1 MDIKRA
7 HEQADK
13 FIAEAGQFRLGDL
26 LTESPHPVTRELSYV
41 AKESTSE
48 ALKLLFQVDADVVAK
63 MRELAESGRL
73 IEIANV
79 VRDAILQGGKLF
91 FTGCGATGR
100 LSIQLDSTWRFF
112 WKQQAERA
120 RSEGRDPSRFEDL
133 EDRTFSAMA
142 GGDFALIKSV
152 EGFEDFTA
160 FGGKQVGDLG
170 ISKGDVL
177 FAITE
182 GGETSFVI
190 GTAWKGLEV
199 GAKVYFVYNNPDDVL
214 REHVIRSRE
223 VIDEPRIEKL
233 NITTGP
239 MGIMGSTRMQA
250 TSSELCTMITILE
263 MVCRDLLGLD
273 SSTVAGDFAS
283 WLTELHATLMSD
295 ELRSQLAKFTETVVG
310 IYGKGKKDNY
320 FADHLGV
327 DVLTDTTERSPTFCI
342 PAFRKWDDPKADE
355 SWTYLFLPHEG
366 AQNAW
371 TQLLNRPPRGL
382 AWADEE
388 ILALVGP
395 EQAPR
400 QYEIMR
406 QIGTEE
412 ILRFKIGSDGPQ
424 YRPLNPGDGFV
435 CVVTE
440 AEKDSLVK
448 PGGFC
453 RTQLEKARDAGAH
466 ASFFFIGRKAAV
478 EEVKAFAASWDVPA
492 NAIYLPIPENDLL
505 LDGLT
510 RIGAKMMLNAMSTLT
525 MVKLGRVLGNC
536 MVALVPSN
544 LKLIDRSTRFISALT
559 GMCYDDACRLLH
571 ESIDYVAPR
580 MLTGRTYPPVVALS
594 VMRHQYALDPEAAEA
609 RVWEELGTARG

>member
-1 MDIKRA
+1 MDYSKA
-7 HEQADK
+7 HEQAEK
-13 FIAEAGQFRLGDL
+13 FIAESGQFRLGCL
-26 LTESPHPVTRELSYV
+26 LTESSHPVTRELSYV
-41 AKESTSE
+41 ARESTAE
-48 ALKLLFQVDADVVAK
+48 ALKLLFQVDADVVSR
-63 MRELAESGRL
+63 MRELADSGRL
-73 IEIANV
+73 VQIKNV
-79 VRDAILQGGKLF
+79 VRDAILAGGKLF

-112 WKQQAERA
+112 WKQQAEKARA
-120 RSEGRDPSRFEDL
+120 EGRDASKFEDL
-133 EDRTFSAMA
+133 ENRTFSAMA

-170 ISKGDVL
+170 IGKGDVL

-214 REHVIRSRE
+214 CEHVIRSRE
-223 VIDEPRIEKL
+223 VIEEPRIEKI

-263 MVCRDLLGLD
+263 MVCRDLLGEESETAAD
-273 SSTVAGDFAS
+273 DFVNR
-283 WLTELHATLMSD
+283 LTELHAALMSE

-310 IYGKGKKDNY
+310 IYGAGRKDNY
-320 FADHLGV
+320 FADRLGV

-342 PAFRKWDDPKADE
+342 PAFRKFDDPKADE

-366 AQNAW
+366 AENAW
-371 TQLLNRPPRGL
+371 TKLLNRPPRGL
-382 AWADEE
+382 AWTDEE

-406 QIGTEE
+406 QIGTPE
-412 ILRFKIGSDGPQ
+412 ILRFRIGSDGLE
-424 YRPLNPGDGFV
+424 YRQLNPGDGFA

-440 AEKDSLVK
+440 AEKDSLLR
-448 PGGFC
+448 PGGFY
-453 RTQLEKARDAGAH
+453 RSMLEKARDGNAH
-466 ASFFFIGRKAAV
+466 ASFFYLGRKASV

-492 NAIYLPIPENDLL
+492 NAIYLTIPENDLL

-510 RIGAKMMLNAMSTLT
+510 RIGVKMMLNAMSTLT

-544 LKLIDRSTRFISALT
+544 LKLIDRSTRFIMNLT
-559 GMCYDDACRLLH
+559 GMDYDDACKSLH
-571 ESIDYVAPR
+571 ESIEYVQDR
-580 MLTGRTYPPVVALS
+580 MLSGRTYPPVVALS
-594 VMRHQYALDPEAAEA
+594 VMRHKYGLESAAAEK
-609 RVWEELGTARG
+609 RVWEELGTGRS

>member
-1 MDIKRA
+1 MDYNRA

-13 FIAEAGQFRLGDL
+13 FVAESGQFRLGHL
-26 LTESPHPVTRELSYV
+26 LTESSHPVTRELSYV
-41 AKESTSE
+41 AKENTAE
-48 ALKLLFQVDADVVAK
+48 ALKLLFQVDADVVVK

-73 IEIANV
+73 TTIKNV
-79 VRDAILQGGKLF
+79 VRDAIQAGGRLF

-112 WKQQAERA
+112 WKQQAEKARA
-120 RSEGRDPSRFEDL
+120 EGRDASRFEDL
-133 EDRTFSAMA
+133 ENRTFSAMA

-152 EGFEDFTA
+152 EGFEDFTS

-170 ISKGDVL
+170 IGKGDVL

-214 REHVIRSRE
+214 CEHVIRSRE
-223 VIDEPRIEKL
+223 VIEEPRIEKI

-263 MVCRDLLGLD
+263 MVCRDLLGED
-273 SSTVAGDFAS
+273 SETTAQDFVNGLAQV
-283 WLTELHATLMSD
+283 HAALMSD
-295 ELRSQLAKFTETVVG
+295 ELREQLAKFTETVVG
-310 IYGKGKKDNY
+310 IYGAGKKDNY
-320 FADHLGV
+320 FADRLGV

-342 PAFRKWDDPKADE
+342 PAFRKFDDPQAHE
-355 SWTYLFLPHEG
+355 SWTYLFLPYEG
-366 AQNAW
+366 AENAW
-371 TQLLNRPPRGL
+371 TKLLNRPPRGL
-382 AWADEE
+382 AWTDEE

-395 EQAPR
+395 EKAPR

-406 QIGTEE
+406 QIGTPE
-412 ILRFKIGSDGPQ
+412 ILRFKIGVDGLQ
-424 YRPLNPGDGFV
+424 YRQLNPGDGFV

-440 AEKDSLVK
+440 AEKDSLLK
-448 PGGFC
+448 PGGFY
-453 RTQLEKARDAGAH
+453 RSMLEKARDGGAH
-466 ASFFFIGRKAAV
+466 ASFFFLGRKAAV

-492 NAIYLPIPENDLL
+492 NAIYLPIPENNLL

-510 RIGAKMMLNAMSTLT
+510 RIGVKMMLNAMSTLT

-536 MVALVPSN
+536 MVAVVPSN
-544 LKLIDRSTRFISALT
+544 LKLIDRSTRFIMSLT
-559 GMCYDDACRLLH
+559 GMDYRDACRSLH
-571 ESIDYVAPR
+571 ESIEYVQDR
-580 MLTGRTYPPVVALS
+580 MLSGRTYPPVVALS
-594 VMRHQYALDPEAAEA
+594 VMRHKYGLDPEAAEQK
-609 RVWEELGTARG
+609 VWEELGTARS

>member
-1 MDIKRA
+1 MDHTNAR
-7 HEQADK
+7 EQADK
-13 FIAEAGQFRLGDL
+13 FLAEAGQFRLGDL
-26 LTESPHPVTRELSYV
+26 LTESSHPVTKQLSYV
-41 AKESTSE
+41 AKESTSD

-73 IEIANV
+73 VEIKNT
-79 VRDAILQGGKLF
+79 VRDAILAGGKLF

-112 WKQQAERA
+112 WKQQAEKARA
-120 RSEGRDPSRFEDL
+120 EGRDPSRFEDL
-133 EDRTFSAMA
+133 EHRTFSAMA

-170 ISKGDVL
+170 IGRGDVL

-190 GTAWKGLEV
+190 GTAWKAVEV

-223 VIDEPRIEKL
+223 VIEDPRIEKI

-239 MGIMGSTRMQA
+239 MAIMGSTRMQA

-263 MVCRDLLGLD
+263 MVCRDLLGLE
-273 SSTVAGDFAS
+273 SEGVPGEFAS
-283 WLTELHATLMSD
+283 LLAEIHSTLMSG
-295 ELRSQLAKFTETVVG
+295 ELRNQLAKYTETVVG

-320 FADHLGV
+320 FADRLGI

-342 PAFRKWDDPKADE
+342 PAFRKWDDPQADE

-366 AQNAW
+366 AENAW
-371 TQLLNRPPRGL
+371 TNLLNRPPRGL
-382 AWADEE
+382 AWSDDE

-412 ILRFKIGSDGPQ
+412 ILRFRIGSDGLR
-424 YRPLNPGDGFV
+424 YRPADPGDGFA

-440 AEKDSLVK
+440 AEKQSLLR
-448 PGGFC
+448 PGGFY
-453 RTQLEKARDAGAH
+453 RTMLEKARDGGAH
-466 ASFFFIGRKAAV
+466 ASFFFLGREAAV
-478 EEVKAFAASWDVPA
+478 EEVKEFAVSWDVPA
-492 NAIYLPIPENDLL
+492 NAVYLPVPENDLL

-510 RIGAKMMLNAMSTLT
+510 RIGVKMMLNAMSTLT

-544 LKLIDRSTRFISALT
+544 LKLIDRSTRFIAELT

-571 ESIDYVAPR
+571 ESIEYVAPR
-580 MLTGRTYPPVVALS
+580 MLSGRTYPPVVALS
-594 VMRHQYALDPEAAEA
+594 VMRHNHALDPEAAEE
-609 RVWEELGTARG
+609 RVWKELGRGR